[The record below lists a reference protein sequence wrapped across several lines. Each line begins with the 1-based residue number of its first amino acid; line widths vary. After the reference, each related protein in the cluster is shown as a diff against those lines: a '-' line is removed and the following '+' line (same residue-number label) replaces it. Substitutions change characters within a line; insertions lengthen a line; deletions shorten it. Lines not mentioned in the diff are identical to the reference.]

1 MTASQRARLRLDAL
15 GKRPPWWRPLARR
28 VWRARARAI
37 VDAFAAELAAE
48 TMQGFATLMRAA
60 LERDAERVV
69 N

>member
-1 MTASQRARLRLDAL
+1 MTARARARLRLDAL

-28 VWRARARAI
+28 EWNRRRDAIRLAFLAERTVEAWHGFSALIRA
-37 VDAFAAELAAE
+37 E
-48 TMQGFATLMRAA
+48 